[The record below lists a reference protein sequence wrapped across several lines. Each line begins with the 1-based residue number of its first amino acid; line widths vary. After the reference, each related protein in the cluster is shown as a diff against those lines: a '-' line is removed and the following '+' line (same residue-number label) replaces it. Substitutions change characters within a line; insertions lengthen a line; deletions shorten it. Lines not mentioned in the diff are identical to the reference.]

1 MKKISIKHILIFVI
15 IIQFTI
21 IFSLNKNY
29 KNIFLNFIQNINKKC
44 CGNFIVRNNEILELL
59 NIAAER
65 NIKLFVSEPQR
76 LIGFLNQEELKLLDE
91 SDNTSV
97 IKPNYEPNKIIL
109 GYFGSDFTT
118 NQFVR
123 HFNF

>member
-15 IIQFTI
+15 IIQFII

-29 KNIFLNFIQNINKKC
+29 KNIYLNFVQNINKKC
-44 CGNFIVRNNEILELL
+44 CGNFILNNEIIELL

-65 NIKLFVSEPQR
+65 DIKLFVSEPQR
-76 LIGFLNQEELKLLDE
+76 LVGFLNQEGLKLLDE
-91 SDNTSV
+91 NDNTSV
-97 IKPNYEPNKIIL
+97 IKPNYELNKIIL
-109 GYFGSDFTT
+109 GYFGSDFTI